1 MYSATELKP
10 GRKIIF
16 EDFPY
21 EILKYDQHVMWRGSS
36 VINVKMKNL
45 ITWAIF
51 PKSFWDSD
59 KFEEADVVKTPY
71 EYLYEDGENHYFMNI
86 ATYDQVF
93 INAESVG
100 DNKYFL
106 VEGERV
112 TLQEFNWNP
121 INIELEP
128 SAILEVI
135 ETPPGEKWDTAT
147 GGKKPATM
155 NTGLVIQ
162 VPLFINIWD
171 KLKIDTRDKS
181 YISRA

>member
-1 MYSATELKP
+1 MYWATELKP

-16 EDFPY
+16 EGDPY
-21 EILKYDQHVMWRGSS
+21 EILKYDQHVMWRWSS

-45 ITWAIF
+45 LTGSIV
-51 PKSFWDSD
+51 PKSFGDSD
-59 KFEEADVVKTPY
+59 KFEEADVLKTKY
-71 EYLYEDGENHYFMNI
+71 EYLYEDGENYYFMNTS
-86 ATYDQVF
+86 TYDQVF
-93 INAESVG
+93 ISAEAVW

-106 VEGERV
+106 VEWEKV
-112 TLQEFNWNP
+112 TLQEYNWSP
-121 INIELEP
+121 INIELEA
-128 SAILEVI
+128 SATLEVI

-162 VPLFINIWD
+162 VPLFVNIWD
-171 KLKIDTRDKS
+171 KLKVDTRDKS